1 MRRSPVHGTIG
12 SHPSGP
18 LAIGASAH
26 HRRWLKPARSTDS
39 MPATTRT
46 TRTTRTPTKTTTKK
60 TTTKKTRQK
69 CSNFAV
75 CGNHCRAGRA
85 ANGGE
90 LLCEGCSRR
99 QRQAT
104 AAQELKKCEP
114 CSAQAGREVLKK
126 HVSGG
131 KCAAC
136 RVAQRTAT
144 APAPAAGEEESA
156 AARACAA
163 CAKAPTALLPGGKC
177 KLCTAASSFAASGHV
192 TFQVRPTAA
201 EFRRGVEWG
210 TTTGASMAHCFVM
223 VRLKTAK
230 EVWCIY
236 LLVRFVLFRRYGIIA
251 ALLEPAKR
259 GLTARAVAQR
269 AAAALLQV
277 LGRRGRS
284 VGGRLSE

>member
-1 MRRSPVHGTIG
+1 MFIGILARESHTAVAAPEPRSGTF
-12 SHPSGP
+12 GP
-18 LAIGASAH
+18 LRGQGPL
-26 HRRWLKPARSTDS
+26 RR
-39 MPATTRT
+39 
-46 TRTTRTPTKTTTKK
+46 
-60 TTTKKTRQK
+60 
-69 CSNFAV
+69 
-75 CGNHCRAGRA
+75 GRK
-85 ANGGE
+85 G
-90 LLCEGCSRR
+90 RR
-99 QRQAT
+99 D
-104 AAQELKKCEP
+104 LP
-114 CSAQAGREVLKK
+114 
-126 HVSGG
+126 
-131 KCAAC
+131 
-136 RVAQRTAT
+136 
-144 APAPAAGEEESA
+144 PP
-156 AARACAA
+156 ARACAA

-177 KLCTAASSFAASGHV
+177 KLCTAASNFAASGHV

-210 TTTGASMAHCFVM
+210 TTTGASMAHCFLM